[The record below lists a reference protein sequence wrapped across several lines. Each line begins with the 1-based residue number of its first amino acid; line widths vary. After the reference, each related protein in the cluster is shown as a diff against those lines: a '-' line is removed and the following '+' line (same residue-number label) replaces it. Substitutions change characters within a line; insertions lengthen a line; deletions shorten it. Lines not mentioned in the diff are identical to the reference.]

1 MAVVYKKS
9 ELGTFLEQLPNLVM
23 NYQAQIADREREERL
38 ADKRFDQEVQ
48 LMEMKNEKDEA
59 INAQKLL
66 IDKYDRKQVQLKE
79 VLNLFDDF
87 PGLKAED
94 MTSGAPKLTDDYVK
108 SGKIDLEML
117 SQDISSI
124 SGYIGEL
131 EDAKLELDSQV
142 QEFTKLAPEFH
153 GLNTVL
159 QAQEFAELKEHAVT
173 ELGYQP
179 EAMDYAYGQMGSP
192 TQIKESAYKMTD
204 YLKKEH
210 TQAGAGNYALL
221 QGVID
226 LEKGQDMDDLIEKL
240 SYEDKDG
247 DIVEPSEAI
256 VKKAV
261 EFLGQVDHKY
271 FMENLH
277 AYPGESGDKLREFFT
292 TNPKF
297 RTNYSNLKD
306 SYRNEVALER
316 EMLDIFD
323 EKSDVDITQFSS
335 DISGMDKQSMFGHYK
350 SIISK
355 VPLGEHQDYFKA
367 MEKEAKSGDLY
378 PEYLEYTGTGDLE
391 DKPEEGSLEELVGFT
406 KEMEVLTNLEKTQE
420 EKYEEYRGEIHDMV
434 TKWVSPGFIGADT
447 PLSNTITS
455 ILNERMGRDDSR
467 IYFMDSAR
475 FQEGIQEGV
484 FDFSADEM
492 SLIRNTMRNEAAK
505 YMSAGAERDA
515 LGYIA
520 DKWTGTKRRPDA
532 LKLLTDYIEFEKA
545 WSSHMGTKDLPIDQ
559 SKALLELEELLK
571 KL

>member
-1 MAVVYKKS
+1 MAIVYEKS
-9 ELGTFLEQLPNLVM
+9 DLGIFIEQLPGLIA
-23 NYQAQIADREREERL
+23 NYQQQLMAREQENKM

-48 LMEMKNEKDEA
+48 LMEMRNKKDEA
-59 INAQKLL
+59 MNAQRLL
-66 IDKYDRKQVQLKE
+66 IDKYDRKQAELKE
-79 VLNLFDDF
+79 TLNLFDQF
-87 PGLKAED
+87 PGLKPEE

-108 SGKIDLEML
+108 GGKIDLEML
-117 SQDISSI
+117 SKDISSI

-131 EDAKLELDSQV
+131 EDAKTELDTQV
-142 QEFTKLAPEFH
+142 QDFTELAPDFA

-159 QAQEFAELKEHAVT
+159 QAQEFANLKEHAVT

-192 TQIKESAYKMTD
+192 TQIKESAFKMTD

-221 QGVID
+221 QGAID
-226 LEKGQDMDDLIEKL
+226 LEEGQDMYDLIEKL
-240 SYEDKDG
+240 SYEDING
-247 DIVEPSEAI
+247 NIVEPSEA
-256 VKKAV
+256 VVTKAV
-261 EFLGQVDHKY
+261 EFLGQVDHKN

-297 RTNYSNLKD
+297 RLNYMNLKD

-316 EMLDIFD
+316 EMLDIFN

-335 DISGMDKQSMFGHYK
+335 DISGMDKESMFSHYK
-350 SIISK
+350 SVISK

-367 MEKEAKSGDLY
+367 MEKEAGVDDLY
-378 PEYLEYTGTGDLE
+378 PEYVEYTGLPD
-391 DKPEEGSLEELVGFT
+391 DKPEEGSLEELVGLT
-406 KEMEVLTNLEKTQE
+406 KEMEVLTSLEQTQE
-420 EKYEEYRGEIHDMV
+420 EKYEGYRAEIHDMV
-434 TKWVSPGFIGADT
+434 TNWVSPGFMGADT

-455 ILNERMGRDDSR
+455 ILNERMGRDDSK
-467 IYFMDSAR
+467 IYFMDPVR

-505 YMSAGAERDA
+505 YIGAGEEREIGE
-515 LGYIA
+515 GYLL
-520 DKWTGTKRRPDA
+520 DKWRGTKRRPDA

-545 WSSHMGTKDLPIDQ
+545 WSSYKGTKDMPIDQ
-559 SKALLELEELLK
+559 SKALLELEALLK
-571 KL
+571 EL